1 MKKKTVTRVAV
12 LATWISFAAIAAE
25 PSHPAPGEEMYE
37 AGANERVKAPAPA
50 PARRPGEGTGAF
62 KRLIIR
68 GATLIDG
75 TGAPPVGPV
84 DIVIEN
90 DRIARIASVGFPKV
104 PIRENARPAKG
115 D

>member
-1 MKKKTVTRVAV
+1 MKKNAVTLVAV
-12 LATWISFAAIAAE
+12 LAAWITFAAVGAE
-25 PSHPAPGEEMYE
+25 ASHPAPGEEMYE
-37 AGANERVKAPAPA
+37 AGANETFKAPAPA
-50 PARRPGEGTGAF
+50 PNRRPEEGSGPY

-104 PIRENARPAKG
+104 PIRDNA
-115 D
+115 